1 MALSPSTKLSY
12 RRKLTTYKNI
22 TISDF
27 YQASLEGKLDI
38 IDFREAYEFDY
49 GHVPGAVNLPLSEF
63 EGYEKLLSKD
73 TPYHIIC
80 QAGVR
85 SVQACQFLDAQ
96 GYDVTNVMEGTGAWP
111 GELV

>member
-1 MALSPSTKLSY
+1 M
-12 RRKLTTYKNI
+12 YKNM

-27 YQASLEGKLDI
+27 YQASLEGKLAI
-38 IDFREAYEFDY
+38 IDVREAYEFDY

-63 EGYEKLLSKD
+63 EGYDKRLSKN

-80 QAGVR
+80 QAGVM
-85 SVQACQFLDAQ
+85 SVQACQFLDPQ
-96 GYDVTNVMEGTGAWP
+96 GYDVTNILEGTGAWP

>member
-1 MALSPSTKLSY
+1 M
-12 RRKLTTYKNI
+12 YKNI

-27 YQASLEGKLDI
+27 YQASLERKARPSLM
-38 IDFREAYEFDY
+38 FREGYEFDY

>member
-1 MALSPSTKLSY
+1 
-12 RRKLTTYKNI
+12 
-22 TISDF
+22 
-27 YQASLEGKLDI
+27 
-38 IDFREAYEFDY
+38 
-49 GHVPGAVNLPLSEF
+49 
-63 EGYEKLLSKD
+63 D

>member
-1 MALSPSTKLSY
+1 M
-12 RRKLTTYKNI
+12 YKNM

-27 YQASLEGKLDI
+27 YQASLDEKLAI
-38 IDFREAYEFDY
+38 IDVREGYEFDY

-63 EGYEKLLSKD
+63 EGYDKLLSKN

-85 SVQACQFLDAQ
+85 SVQARQFLGTQ
-96 GYDVTNVMEGTGAWP
+96 GYDVTNIVEGTAAWP

>member
-1 MALSPSTKLSY
+1 M
-12 RRKLTTYKNI
+12 YKNI

-85 SVQACQFLDAQ
+85 SVQACKFLDAQ

>member
-1 MALSPSTKLSY
+1 M
-12 RRKLTTYKNI
+12 
-22 TISDF
+22 
-27 YQASLEGKLDI
+27 
-38 IDFREAYEFDY
+38 
-49 GHVPGAVNLPLSEF
+49 NLPINEF
-63 EGYEKLLSKD
+63 ANHEKLLPKA